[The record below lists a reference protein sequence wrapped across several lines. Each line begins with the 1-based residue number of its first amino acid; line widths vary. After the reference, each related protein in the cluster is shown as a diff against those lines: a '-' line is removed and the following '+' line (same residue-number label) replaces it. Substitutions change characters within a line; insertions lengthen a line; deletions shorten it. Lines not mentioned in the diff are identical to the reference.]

1 MRFVSGH
8 VPVYAE
14 GLNSSMLLAAAAL
27 GSQDSRT
34 SKTSVNEGQGK
45 RKGPELYER
54 TQPVWRTSEQWP
66 PGEA

>member
-1 MRFVSGH
+1 MRFVSGQ
-8 VPVYAE
+8 VPIYVE

-34 SKTSVNEGQGK
+34 SKTSVDEGHGK

-54 TQPVWRTSEQWP
+54 TQLIWRTSE
-66 PGEA
+66 A